1 MAGPHATKGDAEAV
15 LEAFGSGGWAI
26 LRHSKVAKGAPSQG
40 LADSRVAIRPF
51 SGWNGRH
58 FCELDWHV
66 ILIADIE
73 PVDDTSSRQ
82 DAKAAAES
90 LIVSM
95 TLDGAPLPLTR
106 TAVKRFL
113 NPERFDLED
122 AVFAQWGHIMSPSDL
137 TVGRHTLSGQFG
149 SDPLPEI
156 EFFVDAAGSGACV

>member
-1 MAGPHATKGDAEAV
+1 MQRRAMPKPCRG
-15 LEAFGSGGWAI
+15 LGSGGWAI

-51 SGWNGRH
+51 SDWNGRR

-82 DAKAAAES
+82 DAKAAAEN

-122 AVFAQWGHIMSPSDL
+122 AVFAQWGHIMWLYAAKRGSRPRIGVA
-137 TVGRHTLSGQFG
+137 VGVCQVTPQCRRRRSR
-149 SDPLPEI
+149 
-156 EFFVDAAGSGACV
+156 